1 MTTPIPEDPGGQ
13 APPDDLAALAA
24 LYGPAGGD
32 LAELAG
38 PTHWPDLAAEEAADT
53 WAELAAWVSH
63 LQDRFAHLD
72 HHVIPRCWY
81 RHNEHV
87 EALTALRDHE
97 QISFGPSAPA
107 TAPLDWLRALRDV
120 EALLRAWT
128 SQLPC
133 GAAHEPRTPSPR
145 ADPADLQ
152 AAVTTDVTARRDAAI
167 RAALADKR

>member
-107 TAPLDWLRALRDV
+107 TAGKPNISRQR
-120 EALLRAWT
+120 
-128 SQLPC
+128 
-133 GAAHEPRTPSPR
+133 SP
-145 ADPADLQ
+145 A
-152 AAVTTDVTARRDAAI
+152 
-167 RAALADKR
+167 

>member
-1 MTTPIPEDPGGQ
+1 MTTPTPDGPGRDAAPEE
-13 APPDDLAALAA
+13 LAALAA
-24 LYGPAGGD
+24 LYGPGSGD

-38 PTHWPDLAAEEAADT
+38 PTHWPELSGEEAADT

-72 HHVIPRCWY
+72 HHVVPRCWY

-97 QISFGPSAPA
+97 QVSFGPSAPA
-107 TAPLDWLRALRDV
+107 TAPLDWFRALRDIEV
-120 EALLRAWT
+120 LLRSWT
-128 SQLPC
+128 GQLAC
-133 GAAHEPRTPSPR
+133 GATHQERSTNHR

-152 AAVTTDVTARRDAAI
+152 AAVAADVAARRDAAI
-167 RAALADKR
+167 HAAVADEP